1 MLRAS
6 LIDIS
11 VNPNARHQQFVG
23 RDVIVDDEIARYS
36 SHKIFAGQS
45 KSRQK
50 SDSYNEAEPICT
62 RRLMLDEYF

>member
-23 RDVIVDDEIARYS
+23 RDIIVDDEIARYS
-36 SHKIFAGQS
+36 RIKFLLGP
-45 KSRQK
+45 K
-50 SDSYNEAEPICT
+50 
-62 RRLMLDEYF
+62 